1 MLKSV
6 ETKEF
11 QLVFTLLYLRSTMYL
26 YKKKIEGYDMN
37 NPVSAF
43 IELFEN
49 LPDKRQPG
57 KVKRRLVDI
66 IFIAIVGTIVG

>member
-1 MLKSV
+1 
-6 ETKEF
+6 
-11 QLVFTLLYLRSTMYL
+11 MYL